1 MRQPQIPA
9 RPGPSAVRGGPNA
22 VRPYNPQDSVK
33 VIRHDS
39 ECIQLKL
46 LSHTARFEPLFPHNL
61 AALIFL
67 HLVINDPPKYALFPE
82 RA

>member
-1 MRQPQIPA
+1 MRQPQILV

-22 VRPYNPQDSVK
+22 VRPYNPQNSVEM
-33 VIRHDS
+33 IRHDS

-46 LSHTARFEPLFPHNL
+46 PSHTAGFEPLFPHNL

-67 HLVINDPPKYALFPE
+67 HLVINDPAKYALFPE